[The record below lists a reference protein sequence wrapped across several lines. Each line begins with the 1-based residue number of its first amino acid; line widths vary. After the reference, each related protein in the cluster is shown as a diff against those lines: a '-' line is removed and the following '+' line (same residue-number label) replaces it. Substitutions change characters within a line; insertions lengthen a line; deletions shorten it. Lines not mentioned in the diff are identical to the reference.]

1 MKWFEIALVVLTL
14 GTGFIW
20 LLDKLFLAKRR
31 AARAGLLDS
40 EPAIIDYSRA
50 FFPVLAV
57 VLILRSFVA
66 EPYKIPSSSMM
77 PNLLIGDFIWSTSS
91 LTASVCRSPIPSSS
105 RPASPSVATWWCSL
119 PHAPD
124 QNWIKRVVGLP
135 GDKIGFH
142 GDTLYINDKP
152 MRYTVKGEYIGKGKG
167 AEMTGTTLLVEDLP
181 GRTHTVLEWVD
192 RNMPAGQG
200 DWTVPA
206 ASYFVMGDNRDN
218 SEDSRFWTQTH
229 FLPEA
234 NLRGKAFLIWLN
246 CEGWFCK
253 GVSIRRGSG
262 PESSKCTHGVPGEA
276 Q

>member
-1 MKWFEIALVVLTL
+1 MKWFEIILVVLTL
-14 GTGFIW
+14 GSGFIW

-40 EPAIIDYSRA
+40 EPAIVDYSRA

-77 PNLLIGDFIWSTSS
+77 PNLLIGDFI
-91 LTASVCRSPIPSSS
+91 LVNKFAYGFRLPITNTKFIPTGEPK
-105 RPASPSVATWWCSL
+105 RGDVVVFKP

-135 GDKIGFH
+135 GDNIGFH

-152 MRYTVKGEYIGKGKG
+152 MHYTVKGEYIGKGKG

-181 GRTHTVLEWVD
+181 GRTHTVLEWLD

-206 ASYFVMGDNRDN
+206 DSYFVMGDNRDN

-253 GVSIRRGSG
+253 GSFDPSRIGTG
-262 PESSKCTHGVPGEA
+262 I

>member
-14 GTGFIW
+14 GTGLVW

-31 AARAGLLDS
+31 AASAGLLDS
-40 EPAIIDYSRA
+40 EPAIIDYSKA

-57 VLILRSFVA
+57 VLILRSFIA

-77 PNLLIGDFIWSTSS
+77 PNLLVGDFI
-91 LTASVCRSPIPSSS
+91 LVNKFAYGFRLPITNTKFIPTGEPKRGDVVVFKPPH
-105 RPASPSVATWWCSL
+105 RP
-119 PHAPD
+119 D
-124 QNWIKRVVGLP
+124 ENWIKRVVGLP
-135 GDKIGFH
+135 GDHIGFH
-142 GDTLYINDKP
+142 GDTLYINDTP
-152 MRYTVKGEYIGKGKG
+152 MTYQAKGEYIGKGKG
-167 AEMTGTTLLVEDLP
+167 AEMTGTTLLTEDLP
-181 GRTHTVLEWVD
+181 GRTHTVLEWID
-192 RNMPAGQG
+192 RANPAGQG
-200 DWTVPA
+200 DWVVPPGQ
-206 ASYFVMGDNRDN
+206 YFVMGDNRDN

-253 GVSIRRGSG
+253 GSFDPSRIGTG
-262 PESSKCTHGVPGEA
+262 I

>member
-77 PNLLIGDFIWSTSS
+77 PNLLIGDFI
-91 LTASVCRSPIPSSS
+91 LVNKFAYGFRLPITNTKFIPTGEPK
-105 RPASPSVATWWCSL
+105 RGDVVVFKP

-206 ASYFVMGDNRDN
+206 DSYFVMGDNRDN
-218 SEDSRFWTQTH
+218 SEDGRFWTQTH

-253 GVSIRRGSG
+253 GSFDPSRIGTG
-262 PESSKCTHGVPGEA
+262 I